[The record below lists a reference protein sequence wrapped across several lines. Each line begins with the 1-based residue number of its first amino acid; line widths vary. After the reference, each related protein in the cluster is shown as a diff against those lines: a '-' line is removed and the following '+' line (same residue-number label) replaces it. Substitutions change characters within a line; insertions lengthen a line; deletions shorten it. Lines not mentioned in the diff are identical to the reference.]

1 MSERDLHRREFLAQL
16 GAGAASALVFSGAG
30 VFACADGR
38 DPLVG
43 VIEDLFDDPEAA
55 RAIGAA
61 WISEQRDPPD
71 VESLLAA
78 MTGGRIEAA
87 RALARSEP
95 AALLAQLRAR
105 HRADFDSGR
114 TAEVRGWLLSLTEAQ
129 VCGALAV
136 AGARG

>member
-16 GAGAASALVFSGAG
+16 GLGAASAWAFSGAG
-30 VFACADGR
+30 VLACAEAR

-43 VIEDLFDDPEAA
+43 ALEGLFDDPEAA

-61 WISEQRDPPD
+61 WLSEQAAPLDA
-71 VESLLAA
+71 EALLAA
-78 MTGGRIEAA
+78 LTDGRIEAA
-87 RALARSEP
+87 RGLARSDP

-105 HRADFDSGR
+105 HRADFDAGR

-129 VCGALAV
+129 VCGALV
-136 AGARG
+136 AERGRG

>member
-1 MSERDLHRREFLAQL
+1 MAALA
-16 GAGAASALVFSGAG
+16 G
-30 VFACADGR
+30 
-38 DPLVG
+38 
-43 VIEDLFDDPEAA
+43 LFDDPEAA
-55 RAIGAA
+55 RAVGAA
-61 WISEQRDPPD
+61 WIADQRDPPD
-71 VESLLAA
+71 AESLLAA

-105 HRADFDSGR
+105 HRADFNSGR

-136 AGARG
+136 AGADG

>member
-16 GAGAASALVFSGAG
+16 GAGAASALALSGAG
-30 VFACADGR
+30 VLACGDGR

-43 VIEDLFDDPEAA
+43 VLEGLFDDPEAA

-61 WISEQRDPPD
+61 WIAEQPAPPD
-71 VESLLAA
+71 AEALLAA
-78 MTGGRIEAA
+78 ITDGRVESA
-87 RALARSEP
+87 RALARSDP
-95 AALLAQLRAR
+95 AALLAELRAR

-129 VCGALAV
+129 VCGALIR
-136 AGARG
+136 AGGRG